1 MLRVDRTGERIWLAA
16 PRGAPLAGK
25 LSPTQ
30 AATLRDAL
38 LRLHELGELH
48 GSVDPE
54 HVIVDDSGAVVL
66 AFTPAPDAT
75 ATADLDRLGLA
86 RLS

>member
-1 MLRVDRTGERIWLAA
+1 MVGLDPGRKLAA

-25 LSPTQ
+25 LNPTQ

-38 LRLHELGELH
+38 VRLHEIGETH
-48 GSVDPE
+48 GSVDPD
-54 HVIVDDSGAVVL
+54 HVIVDENGAVVL
-66 AFTPAPDAT
+66 AFTPAPDAS

-86 RLS
+86 RLSSA